1 MKTKALLIV
10 SLSAMAITAAA
21 ITKSPKSPLTL
32 DRIRE
37 LTAPTDAPAPKAYKV
52 TISGLGSCTVP
63 AGASGKQVK
72 LEDIREFRFPTQF
85 EPPKSGDGDAVVLP
99 TTPTEFGMANTGW
112 TVHLNATPH
121 GRLVGIAGA
130 ADYVTAQLHP
140 GGYGPVNGPIYAKD
154 GTMLSPNKLD
164 QPEVQTTSTHFHI
177 FAVPGES
184 YEVTFYR
191 GNTTEKHTVTVTEE

>member
-1 MKTKALLIV
+1 MKTKALLI
-10 SLSAMAITAAA
+10 LGLATMAITAVAV
-21 ITKSPKSPLTL
+21 TKSPKTLLTL

-37 LTAPTDAPAPKAYKV
+37 LTAPTDAPAPKAYKIA
-52 TISGLGSCTVP
+52 ISGLGSRTLP
-63 AGASGKQVK
+63 ADAPGKQTK
-72 LEDIREFRFPTQF
+72 LENIREFRFPTQF
-85 EPPKSGDGDAVVLP
+85 EPPKSGEGEALALP
-99 TTPTEFGMANTGW
+99 TTPTAFEMVNTGW
-112 TVHLNATPH
+112 TVHLNATRH

-154 GTMLSPNKLD
+154 GSLLSENKLD

-191 GNTTEKHTVTVTEE
+191 GNTSEKHTVTVTEE